1 MYGRDTILP
10 GYAGHVGRGGMDNN
24 NRNSFQSTFSGADG
38 EKENGSVIGRGERMS
53 PSHQSES
60 GRESSAGS
68 KGGADNIESWKRAA
82 EVTSQLKLRIEQMKA
97 KQGLASRG
105 QR

>member
-1 MYGRDTILP
+1 M
-10 GYAGHVGRGGMDNN
+10 GRGGLDN
-24 NRNSFQSTFSGADG
+24 NRNSFQSNFSGAD
-38 EKENGSVIGRGERMS
+38 EKENGSVVGRGERMS
-53 PSHQSES
+53 PSGS
-60 GRESSAGS
+60 GRNSATGS
-68 KGGADNIESWKRAA
+68 RGGTDNIESWKRAA

>member
-1 MYGRDTILP
+1 M
-10 GYAGHVGRGGMDNN
+10 GRGGMDT
-24 NRNSFQSTFSGADG
+24 NRNSFQSTFSTEDSH
-38 EKENGSVIGRGERMS
+38 NGGGSIGTTRDRMS
-53 PSHQSES
+53 PNHQLES
-60 GRESSAGS
+60 GRTSAAGS
-68 KGGADNIESWKRAA
+68 STDNIESWKRAA

>member
-1 MYGRDTILP
+1 M
-10 GYAGHVGRGGMDNN
+10 GRGGLDN
-24 NRNSFQSTFSGADG
+24 NRNSLQSTFSGAE
-38 EKENGSVIGRGERMS
+38 EKENGSTGTRDRMS
-53 PSHQSES
+53 PNHQQDDGGRNSAS
-60 GRESSAGS
+60 GSR
-68 KGGADNIESWKRAA
+68 GGADNIESWKRAA